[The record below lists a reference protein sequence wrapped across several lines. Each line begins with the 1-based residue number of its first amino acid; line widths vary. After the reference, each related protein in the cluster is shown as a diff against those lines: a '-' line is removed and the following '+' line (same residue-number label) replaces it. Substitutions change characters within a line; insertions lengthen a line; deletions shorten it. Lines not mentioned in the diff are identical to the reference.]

1 MRTGYAHNYLVAKYQ
16 AGCFEAV
23 CGRLSATRRPNP
35 APAELRGRHA
45 GSRGAADGCSL
56 YPCRAPGQPGR
67 APTRSFGCSTGVRA
81 APGPPCS
88 GWVWG
93 GEAVVTPQGIVA
105 PKFDAYVPAGQAA
118 AAPSRPPLAAVDS
131 LGFRSPRR
139 FRRRALLRPA
149 DLARAPGWRPWVV
162 GCFRPYRRTRSGAG
176 RPGSAPDNRTGRGS
190 THTAPALSAPG
201 GASCQAS
208 TPANGRQGRRT
219 IEGRSILPS
228 CPARAG
234 RQCYRIPPAHRV
246 VLARVPLHLRPPI
259 PLFRYR
265 RRRGMLFRHHGT
277 HLHRFARPRLAAACQ
292 MPPTSDGRSDK
303 SRHGQRRMPAEFR
316 GDGVFGD
323 SGRYTKEARSSRL
336 NSR

>member
-45 GSRGAADGCSL
+45 GSRGAGGRMLSL
-56 YPCRAPGQPGR
+56 PRVARQGSQVGR
-67 APTRSFGCSTGVRA
+67 PNAQFRMFDWGAGRTR
-81 APGPPCS
+81 PPPVWV
-88 GWVWG
+88 GVWG
-93 GEAVVTPQGIVA
+93 GGSGRYSARNCGAEIRRIRTCRPSPPQRRRGLRW
-105 PKFDAYVPAGQAA
+105 QQ
-118 AAPSRPPLAAVDS
+118 SNS

-149 DLARAPGWRPWVV
+149 DLARAPGWRPWFV

-265 RRRGMLFRHHGT
+265 RRRGMLFDTMERT
-277 HLHRFARPRLAAACQ
+277 CTVCQAAA
-292 MPPTSDGRSDK
+292 
-303 SRHGQRRMPAEFR
+303 RRRVPDAAGLR
-316 GDGVFGD
+316 
-323 SGRYTKEARSSRL
+323 RSSVSFL
-336 NSR
+336 LIPLI